1 MNTTSHFSKFPPE
14 WSLKGAGAK
23 IPWNSEQALI
33 SSLIEVVYSQRRESY
48 YTFGEHHYQN
58 SFVRGEFC
66 VLSSETGAE
75 RWLEVIALQSN
86 SDGEGGEQ

>member
-14 WSLKGAGAK
+14 RSLKGAGAK

-48 YTFGEHHYQN
+48 YTSESTIIKIVSYVGN
-58 SFVRGEFC
+58 SVYCPVRRG
-66 VLSSETGAE
+66 
-75 RWLEVIALQSN
+75 QK
-86 SDGEGGEQ
+86 DD